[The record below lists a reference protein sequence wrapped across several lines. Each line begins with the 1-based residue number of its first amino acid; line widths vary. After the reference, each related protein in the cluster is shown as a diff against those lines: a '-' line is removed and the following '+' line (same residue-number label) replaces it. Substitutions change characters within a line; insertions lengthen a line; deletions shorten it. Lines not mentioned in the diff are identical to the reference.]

1 MELGWHEWPLMLFT
15 VLGQCAVGGFIVLA
29 LALLCGKTDERQR
42 KSIHRGMFFI
52 WVLMGIAFLASVM
65 HLGTMS
71 RAFNSLNRIGE
82 SGLSN
87 EIAFGSIFFAIGGI
101 YWLVAILGKMPKAL
115 GKVWLVIAMIAGV
128 AFVYAMCRVYQI
140 ETVPTWDNGYTT
152 LNFFLTMLIGGSL
165 LGSMLKNS
173 DGDCRGKGLAA
184 IGVIALI
191 ISACS
196 GLMQGSELV
205 SLHSSVT
212 SATVLVPQYGQ
223 LMALRLV
230 MVAAGLSLWIVPM
243 LSEKRAGTAIMMLG
257 FVLVACG
264 ELIGRAVFYNLHMT
278 VGVTFGG

>member
-243 LSEKRAGTAIMMLG
+243 LSEKRAGTAVMMLG
-257 FVLVACG
+257 FVLVVCG

>member
-165 LGSMLKNS
+165 LGSILKNS

-196 GLMQGSELV
+196 GLMQGSELA

-223 LMALRLV
+223 LMTLRLV

-243 LSEKRAGTAIMMLG
+243 LSEKRAGTAVMMLG
-257 FVLVACG
+257 FVLVVCG

>member
-42 KSIHRGMFFI
+42 KSIHWGMFFI

-196 GLMQGSELV
+196 GLMQGRELA

-243 LSEKRAGTAIMMLG
+243 LSEKRAGTAVMMLG
-257 FVLVACG
+257 FVLVVCG